1 LYFHNI
7 SIRDLRKL
15 EETYLGELLNKL
27 TYISLMLFEVKLQ
40 VFFFENKHHMYLILF
55 VLFL

>member
-1 LYFHNI
+1 
-7 SIRDLRKL
+7 LRKL